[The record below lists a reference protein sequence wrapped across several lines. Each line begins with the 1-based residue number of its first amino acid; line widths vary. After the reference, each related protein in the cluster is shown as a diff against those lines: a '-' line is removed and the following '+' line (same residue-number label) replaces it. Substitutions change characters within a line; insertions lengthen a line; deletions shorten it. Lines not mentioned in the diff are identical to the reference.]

1 MANFFQIIVLCFP
14 IFLANLDAM
23 KILVSSPAV
32 SRSHLISNARVAD
45 ALAMDGHDV
54 VSFIFYWF

>member
-1 MANFFQIIVLCFP
+1 MANFFRIIFLYFL
-14 IFLANLDAM
+14 ILLANLDAM

-54 VSFIFYWF
+54 VSLLIRK